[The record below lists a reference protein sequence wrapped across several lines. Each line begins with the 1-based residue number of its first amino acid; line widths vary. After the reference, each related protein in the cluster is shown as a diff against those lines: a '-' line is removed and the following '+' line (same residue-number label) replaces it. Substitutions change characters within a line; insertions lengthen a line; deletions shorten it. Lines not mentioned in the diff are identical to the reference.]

1 MCPACRTVV
10 AKKQHCWQCG
20 AALPQHRNLSA
31 RALEVSE
38 RCKQRWAEL
47 QTQASATQKQAQS
60 LVRQLLKYMD
70 QIGAPMSLFAVTPYD
85 IVCFFMEK
93 DLRGRTVV
101 HDSNCEWSRAGV
113 TKNSRKCQ
121 CSLRL
126 HHNTLDTQIGLLRGV
141 FRDLGLPGPWC
152 YRLNTGNPCDAK
164 EVKLFYK
171 LSGKEQLVGG
181 VTVRQA
187 PLFDRSVFEQLQ
199 TLVLTDWS
207 ISRRAGDH
215 VASARSARD
224 ALFFSLMW
232 CTGLRCQDT
241 LRLLKQNVEPAAL
254 ASGPTTRCWY
264 LHVAGTKTELLKGR
278 TFQLFD
284 DGSRFVPMSSWS
296 AYGASL
302 NAIGLSWAAGPMFRE
317 LADDGNW
324 SRESTYDDLS
334 GRFKSYVSRLG
345 LPTSMTLQ
353 GFHGS
358 HAMEREAEGVPRVE
372 VCREMSWTEGT
383 RAHYVDGRAPITMT
397 DAVPILSVHKP
408 VSKTGLGMVIGGPH
422 RKKD

>member
-1 MCPACRTVV
+1 M
-10 AKKQHCWQCG
+10 
-20 AALPQHRNLSA
+20 
-31 RALEVSE
+31 VSD
-38 RCKQRWAEL
+38 RCKQRWSEL
-47 QTQASATQKQAQS
+47 QMLASSTQKQAQS
-60 LVRQLLKYMD
+60 LVKQLLKYMD
-70 QIGAPMSLFAVTPYD
+70 VIGAPVSLFAVTPYD
-85 IVCFFMEK
+85 VICFFMEK
-93 DLRGRTVV
+93 DVRGRTVV
-101 HDSNCEWSRAGV
+101 HDSKCEHSRAGV
-113 TKNSRKCQ
+113 SKKSRQCE

-171 LSGKEQLVGG
+171 LSGKEQLIGG

-199 TLVLTDWS
+199 LLVLTDWS
-207 ISRRAGDH
+207 ANRRSSNH
-215 VASARSARD
+215 VGAARSARD

-264 LHVAGTKTELLKGR
+264 LHVAGTKTELVTGR

-284 DGSRFVPMSSWS
+284 DGSRYVPMTPWS
-296 AYGASL
+296 AYSSSL
-302 NAIGLSWAAGPMFRE
+302 NTIGLSWPFGPMFQE
-317 LADDGNW
+317 ISDDAEW
-324 SRESTYDDLS
+324 SRVSTYDDLAS
-334 GRFKSYVSRLG
+334 RFKMYVTRLG
-345 LPTSMTLQ
+345 LPASMTLQ

-358 HAMEREAEGVPRVE
+358 HAMEREAEGVPREE

-383 RAHYVDGRAPITMT
+383 RSHYVAYYNG
-397 DAVPILSVHKP
+397 
-408 VSKTGLGMVIGGPH
+408 
-422 RKKD
+422 